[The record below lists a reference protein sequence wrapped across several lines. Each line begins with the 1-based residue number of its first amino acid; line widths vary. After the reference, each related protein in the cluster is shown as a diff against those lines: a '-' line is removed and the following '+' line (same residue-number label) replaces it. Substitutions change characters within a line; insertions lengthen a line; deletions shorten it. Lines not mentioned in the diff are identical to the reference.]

1 MSWSKEDISFK
12 KLSSKRVTW
21 TSNQVFEEIGARSL
35 DIHNLDIKA
44 DPIPDIPPGST
55 TSTLQLYNQSA
66 GTGLTLV
73 KDLTVSDNLTYFAT
87 IFNGSGEESLANQPV
102 GTGATGRLFNF
113 VSDKY
118 DALGTA
124 AGAGYEIKLYDKDG
138 VQITKTDSSLW
149 YFDYQTGILIFQNT
163 VSGTI
168 PTRAPFCITA
178 YRYIGGF
185 GITAGAGGSGSGSV
199 GTGYTSGIA
208 YYTDANE
215 ITSSSSFTW
224 DSGGSVLTL
233 SNSTFSLSGSTIT
246 SGTWAGSAIST
257 LYGGTGLTNH
267 IKGDLLVGLGGTLI
281 KLPVGSNNYFLTAD
295 SSTDSGLNWISG
307 LATTGIISINSL
319 DSTAQTLAVGTSGIK
334 FNLVSTGSS
343 HTFNLPDAGIG
354 VTGLIT
360 GKSQTIAGVKSF
372 TDNLLLNSGSALRFY
387 DSTSTNYI
395 GLVAGSPAADLTF
408 TLPDADGS
416 SGQVLRTDGSGI
428 LSWVDKNVSVGQ
440 APPGSPQQGDLWWS
454 TLDANLF
461 IYYTD
466 GTSAQW
472 VEATTGANGGN
483 YGGAGSGITLL
494 NGISHLDQTF
504 EVGSSGSDF
513 AISSAG
519 SSHTFN
525 LPTADSSKRGLVS
538 TGTQSFGGLKRF
550 NAGLEVKTGNTIK
563 LYNAADTAFTAF
575 NSVATSSVTYSLPA
589 TDGTDLQVI
598 YTDGS
603 AGLGWT
609 HVGDVYIDVDPPVA
623 PRYGTLWWNSYEG
636 DLKIFYFDGT
646 NSVWVDA
653 NNGGIGG
660 GISGSGGS
668 GITSINGLTEF
679 VQFFTTGYSGSD
691 FNISSIGS
699 THTFNLPLA
708 GSATTGLISPN
719 PQTIYG
725 NKSFNDGLK
734 IYNANQAYFYNS
746 ANNRYIGLQAAT
758 GLTTSATY
766 VLPELDGISGYALKT
781 DGNGNLFWGVAAS
794 GTASI
799 GVSSVLP
806 LLGNSQGDLIWHTE
820 EGTLKIWYEDTDTSQ
835 WVDASRNSFGA
846 GAIGST
852 GITSLNGLTDLTQ
865 TFSVGT
871 SGTLFNISS
880 IGTSHTFNI
889 PIAGNGITGL
899 IDSGS
904 QTIYGAKTF
913 DSDLYAV
920 NNIYVSKDNYI
931 GGVPSDFTIGGST
944 GVIYFGIAKGQNVN
958 RFAGL
963 KVEEIAS
970 PLGGGNLNGELVFYT
985 DSETVDLS
993 TERLRITGFG
1003 TVISTGSVVISKTT
1017 GSGTTTT
1024 GSLVVSGGA
1033 GIAGTLNAVSIGVRD
1048 LTALFSANL
1057 TTSANTTDQVLHS
1070 LPYAE
1075 FKTAKYVVQ
1084 CISGSDLQ
1092 AQELLLIHNGTN
1104 VYMTEYSQVLGPS
1117 NTPITTFDARISGSL
1132 LELLVSPVNAVTTY
1146 VASCTAIRG

>member
-1 MSWSKEDISFK
+1 MSWSREDISFK
-12 KLSSKRVTW
+12 KLNSKRISSDVK
-21 TSNQVFEEIGARSL
+21 SLFNEIGVLSL
-35 DIHNLDIKA
+35 DIHNDDIKV
-44 DPIPDIPPGST
+44 DIIPSTPPVSD
-55 TSTLQLYNQSA
+55 TSVVKVYSGFGHTLVQDVTVLD
-66 GTGLTLV
+66 GLTF
-73 KDLTVSDNLTYFAT
+73 FAT
-87 IFNGSGEESLANQPV
+87 TLNSPGFGVTASNPIGI
-102 GTGATGRLFNF
+102 GATARLFNWI
-113 VSDKY
+113 SDKY
-118 DALGTA
+118 DALGTLP
-124 AGAGYEIKLYDKDG
+124 GSGYEIKLYDKDG
-138 VQITKTDSSLW
+138 VQVTSTDSSNW
-149 YFDYQTGILIFQNT
+149 YFDYSTGILIFDLPTMSSST
-163 VSGTI
+163 VSA
-168 PTRAPFCITA
+168 RKPFSIA
-178 YRYIGGF
+178 GYRYVGGF
-185 GITAGAGGSGSGSV
+185 GITAGTGGSGSGSV

-224 DSGGSVLTL
+224 DGGTSVLTL
-233 SNSTFSLSGSTIT
+233 TNSTFSLTGSTIT

-257 LYGGTGLTNH
+257 LYGGTGLTNYT
-267 IKGDLLVGLGGTLI
+267 KGDLLVGLGGTLI

-307 LATTGIISINSL
+307 LATTGIVSINSL
-319 DSTAQTLAVGTSGIK
+319 DSTAQTLAIGTSGIK

-354 VTGLIT
+354 ITGLIT

-395 GLVAGSPAADLTF
+395 GLVAGSPPADLTF
-408 TLPDADGS
+408 ILPDTDGS
-416 SGQVLRTDGSGI
+416 SGQVLRTDGSAT
-428 LSWVDKNVSVGQ
+428 LSWVDKSVSVGQ

-461 IYYTD
+461 IYYID

-494 NGISHLDQTF
+494 NGISYSDQTF

-538 TGTQSFGGLKRF
+538 TGTQTFGGLKRF
-550 NAGLEVKTGNTIK
+550 NVGLEVKTGNTIK
-563 LYNAADTAFTAF
+563 LFNAADTAFTAF

-653 NNGGIGG
+653 NNGGISG

-668 GITSINGLTEF
+668 GITSINGLTNL
-679 VQFFTTGYSGSD
+679 VQFFTTGYTGSE
-691 FNISSIGS
+691 FNISSSGS
-699 THTFNLPLA
+699 THTFNLPLT
-708 GSATTGLISPN
+708 GSATTGLISPD

-725 NKSFNDGLK
+725 TKSFNDGLK

-871 SGTLFNISS
+871 FGTLFNISS
-880 IGTSHTFNI
+880 TGSSHTFNI

-931 GGVPSDFTIGGST
+931 GGVPADFTVGGST
-944 GVIYFGIAKGQNVN
+944 GVVYFGIAKGQNIN
-958 RFAGL
+958 RFAGI
-963 KVEEIAS
+963 KVEEATS
-970 PLGGGNLNGELVFYT
+970 PVGSGNLSGEIVFYT

-1003 TVISTGSVVISKTT
+1003 TVISAGPVFISNTT
-1017 GSGTTTT
+1017 GSGTTTS
-1024 GSLVVSGGA
+1024 GSLTVSGGA
-1033 GIAGTLNAVSIGVRD
+1033 GIAGTLNASSVGIRD
-1048 LTALFSANL
+1048 LIALFSANL
-1057 TTSANTTDQVLHS
+1057 TTSANTTNQVLHS
-1070 LPYAE
+1070 LPHAD
-1075 FKTAKYVVQ
+1075 FKTAKYIIQ
-1084 CISGSDLQ
+1084 CVSGSDLQ

-1104 VYMTEYSQVLGPS
+1104 VYLTEYSQVLGPS

-1132 LELLVSPVNAVTTY
+1132 LELLVSPVNSVTTY

>member
-12 KLSSKRVTW
+12 KLSSKRVT
-21 TSNQVFEEIGARSL
+21 SDINSVYEEIGARSL

-44 DPIPDIPPGST
+44 DPIPDIPPGAT
-55 TSTLQLYNQSA
+55 TSVLQFYNQSA

-87 IFNGSGEESLANQPV
+87 IFNGSGQESLANQLT

-138 VQITKTDSSLW
+138 IQITKTDSSLW
-149 YFDYQTGILIFQNT
+149 YFDYQTGILIFENNP
-163 VSGTI
+163 SGSI

-178 YRYIGGF
+178 YRYVGGF
-185 GITAGAGGSGSGSV
+185 GITAGTGGSGSGSV

-224 DSGGSVLTL
+224 NGGTSVLNLTD
-233 SNSTFSLSGSTIT
+233 STFSLTGSTIT
-246 SGTWAGSAIST
+246 SGTWAGNAIST
-257 LYGGTGLTNH
+257 LYGGTGLNNYT
-267 IKGDLLVGLGGTLI
+267 KGDLLVGLGGTLI
-281 KLPVGSNNYFLTAD
+281 VLPVGSNNYFLTAD

-307 LATTGIISINSL
+307 LATTGIISINNL

-372 TDNLLLNSGSALRFY
+372 TDNLILDSGSALRFY
-387 DSTSTNYI
+387 DATSTNYI

-408 TLPDADGS
+408 ILPDTDGL
-416 SGQVLRTDGSGI
+416 SGQVLRTDGSAT
-428 LSWVDKNVSVGQ
+428 LSWVDKSVSVGQ

-461 IYYTD
+461 IYYID

-494 NGISHLDQTF
+494 NGISFADQTF
-504 EVGSSGSDF
+504 AVGSSGSDF
-513 AISSAG
+513 TISSAG

-525 LPTADSSKRGLVS
+525 LPTADASKRGLVS
-538 TGTQSFGGLKRF
+538 TSAQTFGGLKRF
-550 NAGLEVKTGNTIK
+550 NAGLEIKTGNTIK
-563 LYNAADTAFTAF
+563 LFNAADTAYTAF
-575 NSVATSSVTYSLPA
+575 ESAATSSVTYTLPPTDGLPA
-589 TDGTDLQVI
+589 QVLG
-598 YTDGS
+598 TDGS

-609 HVGDVYIDVDPPVA
+609 YVGDVFIDVDPPA
-623 PRYGTLWWNSYEG
+623 DPRYGTLWWNSYEG
-636 DLKIFYFDGT
+636 DLKIYYFDGT
-646 NSVWVDA
+646 NAVWVDT

-691 FNISSIGS
+691 FNISSSGS
-699 THTFNLPLA
+699 THTFNLPLS
-708 GSATTGLISPN
+708 GSATTGLISPDA
-719 PQTIYG
+719 QTIYG
-725 NKSFNDGLK
+725 IKSFNDGIK
-734 IYNANQAYFYNS
+734 IYNSNQAYFYNS
-746 ANNRYIGLQAAT
+746 GNDRYVSLKAAT
-758 GLTTSATY
+758 GLTATTSYIFPLT
-766 VLPELDGISGYALKT
+766 DGVSGYALKT
-781 DGNGNLFWGVAAS
+781 DGSGNLFWGVTAS

-799 GVSSVLP
+799 GVSSILP

-846 GAIGST
+846 GATGST

-899 IDSGS
+899 IDAEA

-931 GGVPSDFTIGGST
+931 GGVPADFTVGGST
-944 GVIYFGIAKGQNVN
+944 GVIYFGIAKEQNIT
-958 RFAGL
+958 RFAGI
-963 KVEEIAS
+963 KVEEATS
-970 PLGGGNLNGELVFYT
+970 PVGSGNLSGEIVFYT

-1003 TVISTGSVVISKTT
+1003 TVISSGPVVISNTT
-1017 GSGTTTT
+1017 GSGTTTS
-1024 GSLVVSGGA
+1024 GSLTVSGGA
-1033 GIAGTLNAVSIGVRD
+1033 GIAGTLNASSVGIRD

-1057 TTSANTTDQVLHS
+1057 TTSANTTNQVLHS
-1070 LPYAE
+1070 LPHAE
-1075 FKTAKYVVQ
+1075 FKTVKYIVQ

-1117 NTPITTFDARISGSL
+1117 NTPITTFDARISGGSI
-1132 LELLVSPVNAVTTY
+1132 ELLVSPVNAVTTY